1 MSVMDSDTD
10 RPAADAIVSS
20 LQHRIL
26 TGEIEVGS
34 WLRHSALAE
43 EYGTSRTPV
52 REALLVLAS
61 RGIVT
66 IERNRGAQVNGLSA
80 RDIRELGDVR
90 AALEGLA
97 AELAAD
103 RITDIQAETL
113 LASLQDYEKTAA
125 RIAARS
131 PKVRSSGRSN
141 SDAERWAEANESFHR
156 IILEAAG
163 NRNLSE
169 TLQLIHGKL
178 PSNTAYVAYANSSRL
193 LERNVKE
200 HQAIGHA
207 IAEHDGSA
215 ARRAMT
221 EHVRNSIEAV
231 VRWAEDHHQVR
242 T

>member
-1 MSVMDSDTD
+1 MSDMDSDSD
-10 RPAADAIVSS
+10 RPAADRIVSS

-34 WLRHSALAE
+34 WLRHGTLAE

-80 RDIRELGDVR
+80 RDIRELGAVR

-103 RITDIQAETL
+103 RITDMQAETL
-113 LASLQDYEKTAA
+113 LTSLHDYEKIAE

-131 PKVRSSGRSN
+131 PKDRSSGRSRG
-141 SDAERWAEANESFHR
+141 DAERWAQANESFHS

-163 NRNLSE
+163 NRNLAE
-169 TLQLIHGKL
+169 TLELIHGKL
-178 PSNTAYVAYANSSRL
+178 PSNTAYVAYASSARL
-193 LERNVKE
+193 LTRNVKE
-200 HQAIGHA
+200 HQEIGHA
-207 IAEHDGSA
+207 IAEHDA
-215 ARRAMT
+215 PTARIAMT
-221 EHVRNSIEAV
+221 EHVRNSIEST
-231 VRWAEDHHQVR
+231 VRWAEEHHQVR
-242 T
+242 S

>member
-1 MSVMDSDTD
+1 MDSDMD
-10 RPAADAIVSS
+10 RPAADAIASS

-34 WLRHSALAE
+34 WLRHSALAD

-80 RDIRELGDVR
+80 RDIRELGAVR

-103 RITDIQAETL
+103 RITDMQTEAL
-113 LASLQDYEKTAA
+113 LTSLHEYEKTAV
-125 RIAARS
+125 RIASRS
-131 PKVRSSGRSN
+131 PKVRSSGRPSG
-141 SDAERWAEANESFHR
+141 DAQRWAEANESFHG

-169 TLQLIHGKL
+169 TLELIHGKL
-178 PSNTAYVAYANSSRL
+178 PSNTAYVAYVNSSRL
-193 LERNVKE
+193 LERNIKE
-200 HQAIGHA
+200 HQAIGQA
-207 IAEHDGSA
+207 IADHDA
-215 ARRAMT
+215 AGARLAMT

>member
-1 MSVMDSDTD
+1 MTSETD
-10 RPAADAIVSS
+10 RPAADHIVSS

-34 WLRHSALAE
+34 WLRHGALAE

-90 AALEGLA
+90 ATLEGLA
-97 AELAAD
+97 AELAAE
-103 RITDIQAETL
+103 RITDLQAETM
-113 LASLQDYEKTAA
+113 LASLEDYEKIAA

-131 PKVRSSGRSN
+131 PKDRSSGRSRG
-141 SDAERWAEANESFHR
+141 DAQRWAEANEAFHS
-156 IILEAAG
+156 IILQAAG
-163 NRNLSE
+163 NRNLAE

-178 PSNTAYVAYANSSRL
+178 PSNTSYVAYANSVRL

-200 HQAIGHA
+200 HREIGRAIS
-207 IAEHDGSA
+207 EHDA
-215 ARRAMT
+215 DTARTAMT
-221 EHVRNSIEAV
+221 EHVRNSIEST
-231 VRWAEDHHQVR
+231 VRWAEEHHQVR

>member
-1 MSVMDSDTD
+1 MTSATD
-10 RPAADAIVSS
+10 RPAADHIVSS

-90 AALEGLA
+90 ATLEGLA

-103 RITDIQAETL
+103 RITDIQTEAL
-113 LASLQDYEKTAA
+113 LASLEDYEKTAA

-131 PKVRSSGRSN
+131 PKARSSGRSGG
-141 SDAERWAEANESFHR
+141 DAGRWAESNESFHR

-163 NRNLSE
+163 NRNLTE
-169 TLQLIHGKL
+169 TLELIHSKL
-178 PSNTAYVAYANSSRL
+178 PNNTAYVAYVNSSRL

-200 HQAIGHA
+200 HRKIGRA
-207 IAEHDGSA
+207 IADHDGDA

-231 VRWAEDHHQVR
+231 VRWAEDRHQVR
-242 T
+242 N